1 LRGGLASG
9 PTTVVMGASRR
20 ADYLCAGT
28 LALLVLV
35 VYSPA
40 LWTGFSGD
48 DFMILARLEESRGLA
63 GWRDYFSRGFFGYYR
78 PLAFLSHAIDWHIW
92 GARPAGFH
100 LTSIVLHAANSV
112 CVFVLGRRL
121 MPRSPAFIAALLFA
135 VHPASQET
143 VYWMAA
149 RFDLLAILLTI
160 TALLLLV
167 SPMPTRRAGGLLF
180 FLAGLLTK
188 ESALALPVLVVAY
201 DVLVD
206 ERDVRQIVKR
216 LLLLA
221 PPVFVYVLLRSL
233 ASDIPAP
240 ADSRGTGK
248 LLVLAAVTVGLTL
261 FAHWRVQLRSS
272 WLGLQRRGAIL
283 IAGLLT
289 TAAVAGLLWTPA
301 SAWVAQKAGFL
312 AYAAFYLLSPVARPQ
327 PDQRFFAPATVFEA
341 FPGLVVALLLLWA
354 AWSARHW
361 LLRRPAASWFAAFV
375 LVSLAPVLSLTGSPR
390 YVYMATV
397 GLTLLVG
404 ASTMELSARSGTRMI
419 AALALFGVISLQ
431 QLAAAASAWR
441 WSSTMVSDGLAR
453 MLPTLHPCGTRD
465 LILMTAPVGIRGVY
479 SNFYWDAFKVAG
491 CAPREIV
498 VFLRIVRRDA
508 RVEIRE
514 VDSAR
519 FELRFKDYAG
529 NAVASADSRNFDL
542 PVTPGAV
549 LNVATGAGRVE
560 TFPDGTDQVFRIQLT
575 KEAARASLFYY
586 SDARVRAVR

>member
-1 LRGGLASG
+1 
-9 PTTVVMGASRR
+9 V
-20 ADYLCAGT
+20 
-28 LALLVLV
+28 
-35 VYSPA
+35 PA
-40 LWTGFSGD
+40 
-48 DFMILARLEESRGLA
+48 
-63 GWRDYFSRGFFGYYR
+63 
-78 PLAFLSHAIDWHIW
+78 
-92 GARPAGFH
+92 
-100 LTSIVLHAANSV
+100 
-112 CVFVLGRRL
+112 
-121 MPRSPAFIAALLFA
+121 
-135 VHPASQET
+135 Q
-143 VYWMAA
+143 
-149 RFDLLAILLTI
+149 
-160 TALLLLV
+160 
-167 SPMPTRRAGGLLF
+167 RAGGLLL

-221 PPVFVYVLLRSL
+221 LPAFVYVLLRSL

-248 LLVLAAVTVGLTL
+248 LLALAAVTVGLTL
-261 FAHWRVQLRSS
+261 FAHWRVRLRSS
-272 WLGLQRRGAIL
+272 SLESQRRGALL

-289 TAAVAGLLWTPA
+289 TGAAAALLWPRA

-312 AYAAFYLLSPVARPQ
+312 AYAAFYLFSPVARPQ
-327 PDQRFFAPATVFEA
+327 PDPRFFVPATVLEA
-341 FPGLVVALLLLWA
+341 FPGLVVALVLSWA

-361 LLRRPAASWFAAFV
+361 LLH
-375 LVSLAPVLSLTGSPR
+375 
-390 YVYMATV
+390 MATV

-404 ASTMELSARSGTRMI
+404 AWTMELSARSRTRMI
-419 AALALFGVISLQ
+419 AVLALFGLISLQ

-441 WSSTMVSDGLAR
+441 WGSTMVSDGLAR

-498 VFLRIVRRDA
+498 VFLRIVRHDA

-514 VDSAR
+514 LDSGR

-529 NAVASADSRNFDL
+529 NAVASVDLRNFDL
-542 PVTPGAV
+542 PITRGAV
-549 LNVATGAGRVE
+549 RSVDTVAGRVE
-560 TFPDGTDQVFRIQLT
+560 TFPNGTDQVFRIQLT
-575 KEAARASLFYY
+575 EEAARASLFYY